1 MCSCRQGVG
10 GLVAAA
16 SAALAG
22 KHVLVVEDEF
32 LVAMDIETEL
42 HESGARVTCAGT
54 LAIAEACAKR
64 ERFDAAILDVNLH
77 GKVSYPVADYL
88 RQEHVPFVFHTGQG
102 EKRTLAERYPGVE
115 VCNKPCDGTAL
126 VSILRRVLS
135 SGAAS

>member
-1 MCSCRQGVG
+1 M
-10 GLVAAA
+10 
-16 SAALAG
+16 AG

-32 LVAMDIETEL
+32 LVALDIEAEL

-77 GKVSYPVADYL
+77 GKASYPVADYL

-102 EKRTLAERYPGVE
+102 EQSLLAKRYPGVA
-115 VCNKPCDGTAL
+115 VCNKPCEG
-126 VSILRRVLS
+126 RVLLKTLES
-135 SGAAS
+135 AMSEQADATAR

>member
-1 MCSCRQGVG
+1 M
-10 GLVAAA
+10 AAA
-16 SAALAG
+16 TGTALAG

-32 LVAMDIETEL
+32 LVAIDIEAEL
-42 HESGARVTCAGT
+42 HENGARVTCAGT

-77 GKVSYPVADYL
+77 GKVSYPVADIL

-102 EKRTLAERYPGVE
+102 EKRTLSERYPGVE

-126 VSILRRVLS
+126 VSVLGRVLADEN
-135 SGAAS
+135 AA